1 MQIYHCMSQ
10 VQCVNSVAVHNVK

>member
-10 VQCVNSVAVHNVK
+10 VQCVNSVAAHNVK